1 MGDGFRLTKRKKK
14 QIMNEISLEISFSL
28 LSYYSNSI
36 TEASDY
42 RIVSMFWRKIYR
54 KIKNLYMIMI

>member
-14 QIMNEISLEISFSL
+14 QIMNEIRLEISFSL

-42 RIVSMFWRKIYR
+42 RIVSMF
-54 KIKNLYMIMI
+54 